1 MINSRL
7 SRVKITS
14 ISFLQI
20 LASFLSSIFSSS
32 TAAQCAASSHSCAQ
46 LHLILVLPAQT
57 LLVAKES
64 IRPNYINWSFV
75 NFLLLQ
81 MITANV
87 WPRWVVFSGPG
98 VNTKYN
104 FSKLAISENVIVTLG
119 VLSLWLPPT
128 QAGLRGK
135 IVKHSENRFWLSHY
149 LSRIHLCFSKH
160 SGWSMD
166 SVDPAHK
173 NLPLQLPSGVNIC
186 PNKSETG
193 YQPIRSKLKLSVPA
207 QPKS

>member
-64 IRPNYINWSFV
+64 IRPNYINWGFV

-98 VNTKYN
+98 VNTKHN
-104 FSKLAISENVIVTLG
+104 FSKLAISYVIVTLG

-135 IVKHSENRFWLSHY
+135 IVKHSENRFWLSLFESY
-149 LSRIHLCFSKH
+149 
-160 SGWSMD
+160 
-166 SVDPAHK
+166 
-173 NLPLQLPSGVNIC
+173 PLMLFQ
-186 PNKSETG
+186 
-193 YQPIRSKLKLSVPA
+193 A
-207 QPKS
+207 